1 MNNKNIELD
10 KYYTKKK
17 VVINC
22 LKELNF
28 NNYDFV
34 IEPSA
39 GNGAFLNEIKHK
51 NKIGFDIEPEAKNII
66 KMDWFKYKINK
77 KYKKVLIVG
86 NPPFGKNNYLSL
98 KFLKYSFKFNNVNTI
113 AFILPNVYKKHTKQ
127 RIIPNNWYINKII
140 SLDKYS
146 FILGDIEKNIPCS
159 FFILSKDNKVDLKIN
174 SNKYNYIDDFKFSN
188 RNNFDFFIF
197 GASPKN

>member
-1 MNNKNIELD
+1 
-10 KYYTKKK
+10 
-17 VVINC
+17 
-22 LKELNF
+22 
-28 NNYDFV
+28 
-34 IEPSA
+34 
-39 GNGAFLNEIKHK
+39 
-51 NKIGFDIEPEAKNII
+51 
-66 KMDWFKYKINK
+66 MDWFKYKINK

-197 GASPKN
+197 GASPKKLIFNPTLKNRGYFIKAKINKNILIKRFKKIKWNGNSCANGGVFWLTKYEILEHYF